1 MDNSS
6 GFNIY
11 EKLLIDNPIRF
22 DRRIL
27 IISYPVPNIQYVCEE
42 ELIPLLNL
50 HILSSLFSLSI
61 QILVEKC
68 EIIV

>member
-1 MDNSS
+1 MDNLS
-6 GFNIY
+6 GFDIY
-11 EKLLIDNPIRF
+11 EKLLTDNPIRF

-27 IISYPVPNIQYVCEE
+27 IIPYPVPNIQYVCEK

-50 HILSSLFSLSI
+50 HILSGLYSLSI
-61 QILVEKC
+61 QILVENY